1 MNSSWVISSCG
12 VLFQPKSFQ
21 LKESYGLNSSWNV
34 LPDMEHYS
42 PPFSSRSNLN
52 GAWKP
57 SIQNWPNW
65 NLSSSFDS
73 DNIKISIFLWFVHK
87 RKLKLFLKESIFWFP
102 NINLLILLPRIFL
115 KSTYS
120 IWNNCSWSITDM
132 FRFSIR
138 IP

>member
-1 MNSSWVISSCG
+1 MNSLWAISSCG
-12 VLFQPKSFQ
+12 VLFQPKYFQ

-34 LPDMEHYS
+34 LPDMQHYS

-57 SIQNWPNW
+57 SIKNRPNG

-73 DNIKISIFLWFVHK
+73 DNIQISMFPLICSQ
-87 RKLKLFLKESIFWFP
+87 RKLKLFLKESIFCFP
-102 NINLLILLPRIFL
+102 NINLLILLPRIIL
-115 KSTYS
+115 KSAYS
-120 IWNNCSWSITDM
+120 IWNNCSWSISDI
-132 FRFSIR
+132 FHFNIR